1 MARRE
6 NIQRGSR
13 LGAVIGNGSV
23 EIQFVRAHGP
33 VAVEERDARI
43 KGSFENVLAHLRSIA
58 GTEAERGRLFER
70 LMKADLRADPLYQD
84 RFSSVCL
91 WSE

>member
-6 NIQRGSR
+6 NIQRGSW
-13 LGAVIGNGSV
+13 LAGVIGNGSV

-33 VAVEERDARI
+33 VAVEERDAANERQ
-43 KGSFENVLAHLRSIA
+43 LRECADPPAVDCRDRS
-58 GTEAERGRLFER
+58 RKGRLFER

-84 RFSSVCL
+84 RFCSVCL